1 MERNYVI
8 RRLELSDVESLTRLD
23 EEIFEQPWEEASFY
37 FSLENEFTYGIGI
50 EKDGEL
56 VGYMIFSCILGDAN
70 LDNIAIKKEHRKLGL
85 ASVLIEKLIKIS
97 VENEWNQ
104 IMLEVRN
111 SNREA
116 ISLYEKF
123 GFRYIST
130 RKNYYGDG
138 IDADI
143 MIRLG

>member
-97 VENEWNQ
+97 EENEWNQ

-130 RKNYYGDG
+130 RKNYYGEG

-143 MIRLG
+143 MIRVG

>member
-97 VENEWNQ
+97 EENEWNQ

>member
-97 VENEWNQ
+97 EENEWNQ

-111 SNREA
+111 SNKEA

-130 RKNYYGDG
+130 RKNYYGEG

-143 MIRLG
+143 MIRVG

>member
-70 LDNIAIKKEHRKLGL
+70 LDNIAIKKEHRKLGF

-97 VENEWNQ
+97 EENEWNQ